1 MIESKIFRSCSEHKK
16 FRSLSRHPNVYLSS
30 QLIHDIAQPSPYIVM
45 VIVVLVMIIVIM
57 IAIIVTIEI
66 FA

>member
-1 MIESKIFRSCSEHKK
+1 MIEPKIFRSCSEHKK
-16 FRSLSRHPNVYLSS
+16 FRSLSRHPIVYLSS
-30 QLIHDIAQPSPYIVM
+30 QFIHDIAQPSPYI

-57 IAIIVTIEI
+57 IVIIVTIEI